1 MDGELA
7 ALKKDVERV
16 GSAYES
22 AVAALAIR
30 DEVGL
35 ATAMWTWLSSRGR
48 GSPSAVSNGQ
58 LCSKG
63 GSQ

>member
-1 MDGELA
+1 MHTYIGVGGGLA
-7 ALKKDVERV
+7 ALKKEVERV

-35 ATAMWTWLSSRGR
+35 ATAMWTWLSSHACRG
-48 GSPSAVSNGQ
+48 GFS
-58 LCSKG
+58 
-63 GSQ
+63 